1 MVLKIKWACAK
12 QIKVKLIAA
21 GAERGRWRWECES
34 DTYGAELILMI
45 A

>member
-1 MVLKIKWACAK
+1 MKWVCAK
-12 QIKVKLIAA
+12 QIKAKAA
-21 GAERGRWRWECES
+21 AAAAERVWECES